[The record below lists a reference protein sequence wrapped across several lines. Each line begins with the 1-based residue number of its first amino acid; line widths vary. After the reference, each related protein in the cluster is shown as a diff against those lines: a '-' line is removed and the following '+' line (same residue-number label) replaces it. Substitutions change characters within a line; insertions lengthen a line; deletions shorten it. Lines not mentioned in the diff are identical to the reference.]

1 MVDVLQLLLHVNHVT
16 IDAAQAPL
24 EALTRRMFTRIITA
38 LARTLKS
45 EDLDVV
51 QVAALYLVDDR
62 GALRIGDVAAAVD
75 RSLTAVSR
83 PIDDL
88 VQRGLLLRAED
99 PNDRRARVL
108 TLSAKGRKFLARAGT
123 DRVRTMVEAT
133 ASIPGNAV
141 ALLGDALARARASF
155 VEKE

>member
-1 MVDVLQLLLHVNHVT
+1 VT
-16 IDAAQAPL
+16 FDAAQAPL

-51 QVAALYLVDDR
+51 QVAALYLVDDQ
-62 GALRIGDVAAAVD
+62 GAMRIGDVAAAVD
-75 RSLTAVSR
+75 RTLTAVSR

-123 DRVRTMVEAT
+123 DRVRTMLDA
-133 ASIPGNAV
+133 AAGIPGDAIV
-141 ALLGDALARARASF
+141 VLGDALARARASLIG
-155 VEKE
+155 KE

>member
-1 MVDVLQLLLHVNHVT
+1 MTTDPPH
-16 IDAAQAPL
+16 APL

-45 EDLDVV
+45 EDLDVL
-51 QVAALYLVDDR
+51 QVAALYLVDER
-62 GALRIGDVAAAVD
+62 GSMRIGDVAAAVD

-88 VQRGLLLRAED
+88 VRRGLLQRAED
-99 PNDRRARVL
+99 PTDRRARVL

-123 DRVRTMVEAT
+123 DRVRTMLEAT

-141 ALLGDALARARASF
+141 AVLGEALARARASF
-155 VEKE
+155 VGKE

>member
-1 MVDVLQLLLHVNHVT
+1 LSNINHVT
-16 IDAAQAPL
+16 IDPAHAPL

-51 QVAALYLVDDR
+51 QVAALYLVDDQ
-62 GALRIGDVAAAVD
+62 GAMRIGDVAAAVD
-75 RSLTAVSR
+75 RTLTAVSR

-108 TLSAKGRKFLARAGT
+108 MLSAKGRKFLASAGA
-123 DRVRTMVEAT
+123 DRVRSMLEAT
-133 ASIPGNAV
+133 AAIPGNAV
-141 ALLGDALARARASF
+141 AVLGDALSRARASTIR
-155 VEKE
+155 KE

>member
-1 MVDVLQLLLHVNHVT
+1 VT
-16 IDAAQAPL
+16 TDAAQAPL

-51 QVAALYLVDDR
+51 QVAALYLVDDQ
-62 GALRIGDVAAAVD
+62 GAMRIGDVAAAVD
-75 RSLTAVSR
+75 RTLTAVSR

-108 TLSAKGRKFLARAGT
+108 TLSAKGRKFLTRAGT
-123 DRVRTMVEAT
+123 DRVRTMLEAT
-133 ASIPGNAV
+133 AGIPGNAIAV
-141 ALLGDALARARASF
+141 LGDALVRARASL
-155 VEKE
+155 VGKE

>member
-1 MVDVLQLLLHVNHVT
+1 
-16 IDAAQAPL
+16 
-24 EALTRRMFTRIITA
+24 MFTRIITA

-51 QVAALYLVDDR
+51 QVAALYLVDDQ
-62 GALRIGDVAAAVD
+62 GAMRIGDVAAAVD
-75 RSLTAVSR
+75 RTLTAVSR

-99 PNDRRARVL
+99 PHDRRARVL

-123 DRVRTMVEAT
+123 DRVRTMLDA
-133 ASIPGNAV
+133 AAGIPGNAV
-141 ALLGDALARARASF
+141 AVLGDALARARGSL
-155 VEKE
+155 VGKE

>member
-1 MVDVLQLLLHVNHVT
+1 MKLT
-16 IDAAQAPL
+16 AAQAPL

-38 LARTLKS
+38 LARSLRT

-51 QVAALYLVDDR
+51 QVAALYLVDER
-62 GALRIGDVAAAVD
+62 GSMRIGEVAAAVD

-99 PNDRRARVL
+99 PSDRRARVL
-108 TLSAKGRKFLARAGT
+108 RLSAKGSAFLMRAGK
-123 DRVRTMVEAT
+123 DRVRTMVEAAASMPANL
-133 ASIPGNAV
+133 ASILA
-141 ALLGDALARARASF
+141 DALARAGTGTVA
-155 VEKE
+155 KE